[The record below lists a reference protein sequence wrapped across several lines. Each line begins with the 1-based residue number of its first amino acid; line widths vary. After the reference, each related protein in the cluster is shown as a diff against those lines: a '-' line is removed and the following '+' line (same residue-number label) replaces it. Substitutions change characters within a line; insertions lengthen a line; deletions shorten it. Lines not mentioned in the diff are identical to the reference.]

1 MPDST
6 VIFSTD
12 WLNQVL
18 EWGHELSS
26 NTAASC
32 QTQLT
37 HRRRKPEK
45 AATAPNYKQMTSSP
59 EKNGE
64 VLRMEKGQEAHLGQP
79 VSGFE
84 LALVLPSPTPKP
96 SHTDYFCSPNSCPMC
111 AENYLY
117 SLGLP
122 LSLVLFMIQT
132 GYLC

>member
-1 MPDST
+1 MPDSI

-12 WLNQVL
+12 WLNQRL
-18 EWGHELSS
+18 EGGHEHSS
-26 NTAASC
+26 NIAASR

-37 HRRRKPEK
+37 CRRRKPEK
-45 AATAPNYKQMTSSP
+45 AATAPNYSQTTSSP
-59 EKNGE
+59 VRNGE
-64 VLRMEKGQEAHLGQP
+64 AFRMEKGQEAHLGQP

-84 LALVLPSPTPKP
+84 LALVLPSPTPTA

-122 LSLVLFMIQT
+122 LSLVLFSIQS
-132 GYLC
+132 GDLC